1 MKLMDEKGKLFGL
14 VNIIDLMAVLVLG
27 LLIFGGVKR
36 LKSQPI
42 VVDKTSEAII
52 TYEVEDVRMATV
64 ENVVAGDPI
73 YHYDK
78 NEYIGEIIEV
88 EHREYKEPVE
98 FNGEWV
104 SAPVPDKYVVR
115 FKVKADVRDNPDV
128 ILAGGEQ
135 TRVGTQY
142 RMKNKRIGFFGTAME
157 IEVQE

>member
-14 VNIIDLMAVLVLG
+14 INIIDLMAVVVLA

-42 VVDKTSEAII
+42 IADKTSEAII

-64 ENVVAGDPI
+64 ENVVVGDPI

-78 NEYIGEIIEV
+78 NEYIGEIVEV
-88 EHREYKEPVE
+88 EHREYTEPVE

-104 SAPVPDKYVVR
+104 SSAVPNKYVVS
-115 FKVKADVRDNPDV
+115 FKVKADVKNNPEV
-128 ILAGGEQ
+128 VLAGGEQ

-157 IEVQE
+157 VEVQE